1 MSEAPWPDT
10 PAVRALT
17 ARVREELALLAY
29 PGRAWVLPAART
41 SEEPIHDVVIVGAGQ
56 AALGTALALKR
67 DGVHDVVLLDRL
79 PAGTEGVWE
88 QFARMSHLRTPKFTV
103 GIEGGLPSLSAPA
116 FYRAAYGDQAWASI
130 ERIER
135 TRWMQFLRW
144 FRHAAGITVRNN
156 VECVGLN
163 HRAGVIALAVS
174 EQGLTDNPPTT
185 LLARQVIL
193 ATGFDG
199 AGAWRVPAT
208 IENAVAPERLDHA
221 CRAIDFKKLAGKRV
235 GILGHGA
242 SAFDNACVAL
252 EHGASSVDVCFRREN
267 IPTIN
272 PHRRLEFAGFL
283 KHFPELDDLTRW
295 RTNHFFETFDQPPT
309 QNAWDR
315 AHSHAHFRSHSG
327 SPWLAVVD
335 DGHHVHVSTPRGNF
349 VFDHIICATGAVVD
363 YEARPELRALGPL
376 VKRWRHVFAPP
387 SGESS
392 DTLGD
397 YPYLGPTFEYLPIEA
412 EQNSWVSRVRAF
424 NFSSVVSMGPH
435 TTSASGHKYAIP
447 RLVSGVTRALMLE
460 QSAALLPALHAYDEV
475 ELKPTVP
482 SASSSVF
489 TANA

>member
-1 MSEAPWPDT
+1 MEPPWPDT

-17 ARVREELALLAY
+17 ARVREDMALLAY
-29 PGRAWVLPAART
+29 PGRAWVQPVT
-41 SEEPIHDVVIVGAGQ
+41 SPTDAPLHDVVIVGAGQ

-79 PAGTEGVWE
+79 PVGEEGVWE

-103 GIEGGLPSLSAPA
+103 GIEGGLPSLAAPA
-116 FYRAAYGDQAWASI
+116 FYRAAYGDLAWASI

-144 FRHAAGITVRNN
+144 FRHAAGISVRNQ
-156 VECVGLN
+156 VECLGLEPG
-163 HRAGVIALAVS
+163 HGVIALTVVDRSDPAARAS
-174 EQGLTDNPPTT
+174 T
-185 LLARQVIL
+185 LLARQVVL

-199 AGAWRVPAT
+199 AGAWRVPAA
-208 IENAVAPERLDHA
+208 IAKAVAAERLNHA
-221 CRAIDFKKLAGKRV
+221 CSAIDFSQFSGKRV

-252 EHGASSVDVCFRREN
+252 EHGAASVDVCYRREQ
-267 IPTIN
+267 IPTVN

-295 RTNHFFETFDQPPT
+295 RTNHFFETYDQPPT

-315 AHSHAHFRSHSG
+315 AHSHRNFKSHAG
-327 SPWLAVVD
+327 CPWQSVRD
-335 DGHHVHVSTPRGNF
+335 DGRQVHVVTPRGEF
-349 VFDHIICATGAVVD
+349 TFDHIICATGAVVD
-363 YEARPELRALGPL
+363 YQARPELRALGPL
-376 VKRWRHVFAPP
+376 VKRWSDMLTPP
-387 SGESS
+387 QGETS

-397 YPYLGPTFEYLPIEA
+397 YPYLGSSFEYLPRHETRDA
-412 EQNSWVSRVRAF
+412 WVSRVRAF

-447 RLVSGVTRALMLE
+447 RLVGGITRALMLE
-460 QSAALLPALHAYDEV
+460 QATELLPALHAYDEV
-475 ELKPTVP
+475 ELKPVVP
-482 SASSSVF
+482 PAPLSFVKAK
-489 TANA
+489 A

>member
-1 MSEAPWPDT
+1 MNEPPWPDT

-29 PGRAWVLPAART
+29 PGRAWVLPST
-41 SEEPIHDVVIVGAGQ
+41 SPRDEPIHDVVIVGAGQ

-79 PAGTEGVWE
+79 PTGAEGVWE

-116 FYRAAYGDQAWASI
+116 FYRAAYGDQAWAAI

-144 FRHAAGITVRNN
+144 FRHAAAITVRNN
-156 VECVGLN
+156 VECVGLTE
-163 HRAGVIALAVS
+163 RGGVIALTVQDHEPSGA
-174 EQGLTDNPPTT
+174 GLTT

-199 AGAWRVPAT
+199 AGAWRVPAA
-208 IENAVAPERLDHA
+208 IEKAVAPERLDHA
-221 CRAIDFKKLAGKRV
+221 CRAIDFSRFAGKRI

-252 EHGASSVDVCFRREN
+252 EHGAASVDVCFRREK

-295 RTNHFFETFDQPPT
+295 RTNHFFETYDQPPT

-315 AHSHAHFRSHSG
+315 AHSHRNFRSHAG
-327 SPWLAVVD
+327 CPWLSVID
-335 DGHHVHVSTPRGNF
+335 DGSQVHVNTPRSSL
-349 VFDHIICATGAVVD
+349 VFDHVICATGAVVD
-363 YEARPELRALGPL
+363 YDARPELRSLGPL

-387 SGESS
+387 AGESS

-397 YPYLGPTFEYLPIEA
+397 YPYLGPNFEYLPLDSERDG
-412 EQNSWVSRVRAF
+412 WVSRVRAF

-447 RLVSGVTRALMLE
+447 RLVSGITRALMLE
-460 QSAALLPALHAYDEV
+460 QSATLLPALHAYDEI
-475 ELKPTVP
+475 ELRPTVP
-482 SASSSVF
+482 LTDPMTV
-489 TANA
+489 TVNA